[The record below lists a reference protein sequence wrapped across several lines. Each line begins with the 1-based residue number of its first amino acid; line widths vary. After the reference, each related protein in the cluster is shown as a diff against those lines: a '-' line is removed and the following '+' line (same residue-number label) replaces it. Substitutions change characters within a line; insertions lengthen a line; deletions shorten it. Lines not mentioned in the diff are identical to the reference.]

1 MVGPTGK
8 IKIYQ
13 QKHFLCTEKRMKTP
27 SKKFILSLYLSFRL
41 DHRALLTEM
50 GQFCFFSTI
59 RASLKEGA
67 EPDIKGKETS

>member
-13 QKHFLCTEKRMKTP
+13 QKHFLYTEKRMKTP

-50 GQFCFFSTI
+50 G
-59 RASLKEGA
+59 
-67 EPDIKGKETS
+67 